1 MSFSSSVQINRI
13 ATLLASGL
21 NSAQVSSIVNLSP
34 SRISQVTATD
44 EFKSLYAEKREESAK
59 KDVEETAIT
68 AKYLSAEHALID
80 QVLTMAPSS
89 ELRDVTAALRVVAE
103 RQEKVAARKNPIH
116 AATIVNNTSITL
128 QLPAHA
134 IPEIILNAEREVIAI
149 NDQTLAPLSS
159 SAVTSLFTA
168 MRASHDPNMKEYEN
182 EPTRISPPPEAAF
195 VEIDDCE
202 ESKELVL
209 SYHRV

>member
-34 SRISQVTATD
+34 SRISQVTASE
-44 EFKSLYAEKREESAK
+44 EFKTLYAEKREESSK

-80 QVLTMAPSS
+80 QVLSMAPSS

-116 AATIVNNTSITL
+116 AATIVNQMAITL

-134 IPEIILNAEREVIAI
+134 LPEISFNNAREVIAI
-149 NDQTLAPLSS
+149 NEQTLAPLSS

-168 MRASHDPNMKEYEN
+168 MKQKEYEN
-182 EPTRISPPPEAAF
+182 DPTRIPAIAEAAPI
-195 VEIDDCE
+195 EADDFE
-202 ESKELVL
+202 VSPAGLVL
-209 SYHRV
+209 TYSRA